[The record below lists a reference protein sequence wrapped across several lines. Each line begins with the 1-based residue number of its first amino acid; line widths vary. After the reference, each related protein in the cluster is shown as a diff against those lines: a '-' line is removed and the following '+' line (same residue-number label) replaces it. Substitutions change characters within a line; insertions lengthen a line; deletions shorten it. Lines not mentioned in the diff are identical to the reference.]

1 MKRLTVIF
9 LTLMILLPLGAKY
22 SPSFSISGGME
33 SLGMKYHSVRTRVDI
48 SALSYT
54 MGFVTLSLPVTVSY
68 VAESNSVKGLVSP
81 VHYKNGVGL
90 DVAFTNAT
98 FGLACAIYYG
108 YEHFTAGNAM
118 MRYLE
123 IEASP
128 LVRVEEQI
136 ALLLPLS
143 YTYTPEGNEYSLSL
157 RIRIGGGISGARG
170 RRAGV

>member
-1 MKRLTVIF
+1 MKRLTVLL

-22 SPSFSISGGME
+22 SPSFSLSGGVE
-33 SLGMKYHSVRTRVDI
+33 SLGFRYHSMRGRVDV
-48 SALSYT
+48 SLLSYT
-54 MGFVTLSLPVTVSY
+54 VGIVTISLPVTVSY

-81 VHYKNGVGL
+81 AHYKNGVGL
-90 DVAFTNAT
+90 EVALSSERY
-98 FGLACAIYYG
+98 GLSSALYYG
-108 YEHFTAGNAM
+108 YEHFTAENAM

-128 LVRVEEQI
+128 ILILGEHT

-157 RIRIGGGISGARG
+157 RVRIGGEL
-170 RRAGV
+170 